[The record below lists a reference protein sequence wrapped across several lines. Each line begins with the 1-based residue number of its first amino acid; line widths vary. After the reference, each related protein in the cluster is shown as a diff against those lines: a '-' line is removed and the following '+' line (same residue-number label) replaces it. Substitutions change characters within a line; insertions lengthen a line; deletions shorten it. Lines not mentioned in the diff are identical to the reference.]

1 MKLPNGPTPP
11 TWLQNLQ
18 WIADPVGYMEA
29 AAKRYGDIFNTP
41 LGLNSSPFVFVSNP
55 EAIKQILTSDT
66 KQFTAPGESN
76 KILGPLL
83 GYSPVFM
90 LDGKRHRQRRKL
102 LMPPFHG
109 ARMQAYGDL
118 ICQLTEQVLNQQTTG
133 KPFLARNAM
142 QDISLQVILKAVFGI
157 YEGERYQQIKKRFC
171 SLLEL
176 FRSPLAFSF
185 LFFPSLQKNLGSWS
199 PWGYFLRLQQQVDEL
214 LYDEIRDRREQYDPE
229 RTDILSLLMS
239 ARDEDG
245 EPMTDQ
251 ELRDELLTLLFA
263 GHETTAS
270 AMAWSL
276 YWVHHLPEVHD
287 KLLQELDT
295 LGDSPDAMSI
305 FRLPYLTAVC
315 NETLRIFPV
324 GILTFTR
331 GVKEPVELMGYELG
345 PDVNLTVCIYL
356 THQRED
362 LYPQPKQFKPERF
375 LERQFS
381 AYEFLPFGGGV
392 RRCIGEALAEFEM
405 KLVLATIL
413 SRYEL
418 TLAEHQPVKPQ
429 RRGVI
434 LTPTGGVKM
443 VLKGKRQRQK
453 QSESPVASLI

>member
-1 MKLPNGPTPP
+1 MKLPDGPKTP
-11 TWLQNLQ
+11 TWLQNLH
-18 WIADPVGYMEA
+18 WITDPVGYMEA
-29 AAKRYGDIFNTP
+29 AAKRYGDIFTTP
-41 LGLNSSPFVFVSNP
+41 LGLTSNRYVFVSNP
-55 EAIKQILTSDT
+55 QAIKQILTNDT

-76 KILGPLL
+76 KILAPLL
-83 GYSPVFM
+83 GYSPSFM
-90 LDGKRHRQRRKL
+90 LDGKDHRQRRKL

-109 ARMQAYGDL
+109 ERMQAYGDI
-118 ICQLTEQVLNQQTTG
+118 ICQLTEQVLSQQTTG
-133 KPFLARNAM
+133 KPFSARNAM
-142 QDISLQVILKAVFGI
+142 QEISLQVILKAVFGI
-157 YEGERYQQIKKRFC
+157 YQGERYQQIKQRLC

-176 FRSPLAFSF
+176 FNSPLAFSL

-214 LYDEIRDRREQYDPE
+214 LYDEIRDRREQYEPE

-245 EPMTDQ
+245 EAMTDQ

-276 YWVHHLPEVHD
+276 YWVYHLPEVHHR
-287 KLLQELDT
+287 LLQELDS
-295 LGDSPDAMSI
+295 LGNSPDVMSI

-315 NETLRIFPV
+315 NETLRIYPV
-324 GILTFTR
+324 GILSFAR
-331 GVKEPVELMGYELG
+331 GVKEPVKLMDYELG
-345 PDVNLTVCIYL
+345 TDTDLSICIYL

-381 AYEFLPFGGGV
+381 NYEFLPFGGGA
-392 RRCIGEALAEFEM
+392 RRCIGEALALFEM

-418 TLAEHQPVKPQ
+418 ALAEHRPVKPQ

-434 LTPTGGVKM
+434 LTPSGGVKM
-443 VLKGKRQRQK
+443 RLLGKRQRQE
-453 QSESPVASLI
+453 QSEQPVASLI